1 MLLLP
6 SQLLNRDSGVEPTWT
21 IYDWINVDM
30 VDYVAIMSSVIVVV
44 PLLAGTVILVYCFFD
59 HVARTKRK
67 ESTMEVDTTDVNG
80 PPKEEN
86 RAEHDDFRQVLQW
99 VQADSC
105 YELSREFQLMKSIST
120 NWAASSIVA
129 EMMDNR
135 QKNRYHN
142 IIPCTLFF
150 IL

>member
-1 MLLLP
+1 
-6 SQLLNRDSGVEPTWT
+6 
-21 IYDWINVDM
+21 M